1 MTTMKRYGGIWMI
14 TYSEEHLRYLK
25 RKKRESII
33 VHVIRISIIA
43 LFLVIWEGL
52 AKFEIINTF
61 LSSSP
66 SQVFSTAF
74 SLIKT
79 GNLLEHIWVTLYEV
93 LISFFIATAFGFIT
107 GTILWS
113 SKIVA
118 KVIDP
123 YLTILNSLPKV
134 ALGPLI
140 IILVGASVNSIIF
153 MALLISTFITIIN
166 IYNGFISTD
175 KSYIVLLKSMKA
187 SKWKIFLKAVLPSN
201 LVTIISTC
209 KINISMSLI
218 GVIMGELLVSKSGLG
233 YLIMYG
239 SQVFNINLVITSVV
253 ILGIISYLLYFVID
267 IFEKKFIATN

>member
-66 SQVFSTAF
+66 SQVFSTAL

-140 IILVGASVNSIIF
+140 IIWVGASVNSIIF